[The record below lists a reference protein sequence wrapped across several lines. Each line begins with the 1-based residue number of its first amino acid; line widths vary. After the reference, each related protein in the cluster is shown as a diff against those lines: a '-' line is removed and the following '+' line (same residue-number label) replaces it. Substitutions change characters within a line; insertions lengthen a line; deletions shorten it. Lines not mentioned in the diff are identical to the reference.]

1 MLNRPQLGLI
11 VPPAS
16 GAVPPDAATI
26 YPQYSFLAEG
36 LGLTELSSNGYDS
49 VIETVGAAAARLAAR
64 GASVVSLMGTS
75 LSFYRGPDFNGVL
88 ENEIATRAGVPALT
102 MSTAILEA
110 ATALDVTRL
119 AVATAYRDEVNVSLL
134 RFLEAAGLEVLSLEH
149 LGIASV
155 DAVHQVPEDDVTELG
170 RRAFASAPDA
180 EAVLISCGGL
190 ATRAAVRT
198 IEAEAGIPVITSPL
212 AGLWATVRRAGLDP
226 RADGAGR
233 LFSTAPEQ

>member
-1 MLNRPQLGLI
+1 MLNRPHLGLI

-16 GAVPPDAATI
+16 GAVPPDASTI
-26 YPQYSFLAEG
+26 YPQFSFLAEG

-49 VIETVGAAAARLAAR
+49 VIETVGAAAARLVAR

-75 LSFYRGPDFNGVL
+75 LSFYRGPDFNAVL
-88 ENEIATRAGVPALT
+88 ESEIAARSGVPALT
-102 MSTAILEA
+102 MSSAILEA
-110 ATALDVTRL
+110 ATSLGVRRL
-119 AVATAYRDEVNVSLL
+119 AVATAYRDDVNVSLL

-149 LGIASV
+149 LGISSV
-155 DAVHQVPEDDVTELG
+155 DAVHQVPEDDVTDLG
-170 RRAFASAPDA
+170 RRAFAAAPDA
-180 EAVLISCGGL
+180 DAVLISCGGL
-190 ATRAAVRT
+190 ATRAAVRA

-233 LFSTAPEQ
+233 LFRTAPE

>member
-49 VIETVGAAAARLAAR
+49 VIETVGAAAVRLAAR

-75 LSFYRGPDFNGVL
+75 LSFYRGPDFNAVL
-88 ENEIATRAGVPALT
+88 ENEIAVRAGVPALT

-110 ATALDVTRL
+110 ATALGVRRL
-119 AVATAYRDEVNVSLL
+119 AVATAYRDDVNASLQ
-134 RFLEAAGLEVLSLEH
+134 RFLEAAGIEVLSLEH

-155 DAVHQVPEDDVTELG
+155 DAVHQVPEDDVTDLG

-212 AGLWATVRRAGLDP
+212 AGLWATVSRAGVDP
-226 RADGAGR
+226 RAEGAGR
-233 LFSTAPEQ
+233 LFQTTLEQ